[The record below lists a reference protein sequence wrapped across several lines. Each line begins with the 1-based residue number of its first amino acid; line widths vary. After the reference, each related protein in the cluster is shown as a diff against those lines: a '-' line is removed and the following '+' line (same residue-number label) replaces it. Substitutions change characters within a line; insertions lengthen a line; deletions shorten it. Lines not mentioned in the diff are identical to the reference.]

1 MDAVDHDRGQ
11 PSSVVATRFRAGL
24 LAGSAAADVL
34 MVSRDG
40 DITVF
45 YAGAVTGTLL
55 GRRPEH

>member
-1 MDAVDHDRGQ
+1 
-11 PSSVVATRFRAGL
+11 
-24 LAGSAAADVL
+24 VL